1 MQCRAHRSADLQWHA
16 NLQCKIQH
24 AARSSARRL
33 LGFGLLSVRTD
44 AQAREAEGVP
54 AERILGEV
62 MLDAAT
68 AVNSRYATCHE
79 TAVQHRSARYNMQRV
94 QQSC

>member
-1 MQCRAHRSADLQWHA
+1 MACKHPDSVHA
-16 NLQCKIQH
+16 NLRCKIQH
-24 AARSSARRL
+24 AARSSGRRL

-62 MLDAAT
+62 MLEAAT
-68 AVNSRYATCHE
+68 AMNEQSTVMQHAMQRLYNI
-79 TAVQHRSARYNMQRV
+79 AVQDTTCSV

>member
-1 MQCRAHRSADLQWHA
+1 MQTCNARY
-16 NLQCKIQH
+16 NTQH
-24 AARSSARRL
+24 AAVPD
-33 LGFGLLSVRTD
+33 GCCFGLLSVRTD

>member
-16 NLQCKIQH
+16 NNARYNAQ
-24 AARSSARRL
+24 ARSSARRL

-68 AVNSRYATCHE
+68 AVNSRYATCHA